1 MAAQEQALQTRWRKS
16 TIEGSE
22 EVDGLCRICGEWF
35 ETVKHFVS
43 GCIEFVM
50 TRLVLGS
57 IGSFAENMALIVQ
70 LSGMT
75 MFLAESAN
83 PRMVYMRY
91 TGTLSFSLVV
101 VLNSTSLIWLLLIMQ
116 IRSGP
121 LLISVFHGM
130 EM

>member
-1 MAAQEQALQTRWRKS
+1 MNLFLPVVSAGMRKMLIS
-16 TIEGSE
+16 RPVNLRRNS
-22 EVDGLCRICGEWF
+22 
-35 ETVKHFVS
+35 
-43 GCIEFVM
+43 IEFVM